1 VLNNTFDFPCF
12 VDETQRGVTH
22 GSSFFLATPSL
33 EFFDRHLGREKECLE
48 TGASVVFLFFAILM
62 EGKSLL
68 LALLEGKGKLD

>member
-22 GSSFFLATPSL
+22 GSYFLPGNVPLSSSIDMWAV
-33 EFFDRHLGREKECLE
+33 RKGCLE
-48 TGASVVFLFFAILM
+48 MGASVILFFAILM

-68 LALLEGKGKLD
+68 LAY